1 MRARSFSSVT
11 GLANALPG
19 VAYLWARVVRAV
31 VGEAFVAFRP
41 IPTTEM
47 YSFDMK
53 WLFIR
58 MPQILV

>member
-1 MRARSFSSVT
+1 
-11 GLANALPG
+11 
-19 VAYLWARVVRAV
+19 LWARVVRAV

-58 MPQILV
+58 MPQIFV